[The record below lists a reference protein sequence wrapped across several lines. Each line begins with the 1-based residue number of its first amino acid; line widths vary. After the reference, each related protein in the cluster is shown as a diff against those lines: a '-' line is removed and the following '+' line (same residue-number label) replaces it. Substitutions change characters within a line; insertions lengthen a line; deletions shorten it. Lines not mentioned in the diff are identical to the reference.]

1 MSRVDAWDKQVKQD
15 VETLYIG
22 AARDFHSK
30 YDVGKTLG
38 SGGFGTVKVAT
49 EKQTG
54 KEFACKSICKMLEEQ
69 GIAGNKQKR
78 HIDNIRR
85 EIAVLRRLR
94 GTLNVAQFKQ
104 VYEDDTDIHIVME
117 YCRGGELWHRIGN
130 KHYTERTVA
139 SFMRAVLRTLSQ
151 CHSHRI
157 LHRDIKPGNFMLL
170 NDEYRAPLKAIDFGL
185 AVFFEPFELPRTDL
199 GLEGTPW

>member
-130 KHYTERTVA
+130 KHYTERTVCLCA
-139 SFMRAVLRTLSQ
+139 LDHCCMIVTSQ
-151 CHSHRI
+151 SHHSDTR
-157 LHRDIKPGNFMLL
+157 L
-170 NDEYRAPLKAIDFGL
+170 
-185 AVFFEPFELPRTDL
+185 
-199 GLEGTPW
+199 